1 MPPADDQ
8 PLRSTEADVTASVDA
23 VSGAAG
29 GAPRAVGA
37 RLGRFVVVGEL
48 GRGGMGVVLAA
59 YDPELDRKVAIKVL
73 APDARGG
80 RRGRERMMREARA
93 LAKLAHPNVLAIHDV
108 GAVGDDVFIA
118 TEFAAGGTLRAWC
131 ATPRTWREVRDAFVQ
146 AGRGLDA
153 AHQAG
158 LVHRDFKPENVLL
171 TGAGRV
177 CVADFGLVG
186 HDDGAAGDGDDAS
199 ASGSLT
205 RTGAVLGT
213 PAYMAPEQ
221 HAGDAVGPAA
231 DQFAFCAALWEALYG
246 VRAFAGSSAVELA
259 EAVLAGRV
267 VAPPAARDV
276 PAWLHAAVRRGL
288 QTAPAD
294 RWPSMGALLAALEAE
309 PGRPGRRRALVAGA
323 TAAVLGAAL
332 ITYAATR
339 SDGKAAAPC
348 AGFEQRLTGVWDADR
363 AAAMRAAFA
372 TSARPYAA
380 ATAGLVATALDD
392 YARQWVD
399 LRVATCEATHVRGEQ
414 SGELL
419 DLKMACLDGRLAE
432 LGALADVFTGAGAAD
447 VVDSAVI
454 AAAKLSPLAACADG
468 AALRAVIPPPT
479 DPAARAA
486 VAAVRRTVAEAKA
499 RGDAGQYDAALPL
512 AADAVTRAR
521 ALGYPPALAEALH
534 RRGVIEGFAGDA
546 DAADATLEEALLVA
560 ATAKDDAL
568 AASAWDDRLHVIGWM
583 RGRPDEALRL
593 RSVAEAA
600 VRRAG
605 DAPLAVAR
613 LDHVVGTVL
622 VGAERPADAV
632 PYLERAVAG
641 KSASAGPDAI
651 DVAVSLN
658 SLAVAHMEL
667 GQYDL
672 AEREYARVLATW
684 ERTLG
689 PDHPHVAGVLN
700 NLANLARDR
709 GDEATAITRYTR
721 SLAIR
726 ERAYGPDHPLVADSR
741 DNLGISL
748 GATGDLA
755 GALREQT
762 RALTIREQTLGPD
775 HYDVSY
781 SAMNLGSTYQALGRY
796 ADAEASYRRAL
807 RLAEQA
813 LGADSAELAYSL
825 NGLAVAL
832 LSLARPAEALVV
844 GERALALGGGTPDDV
859 GELGNTRFVVARTLT
874 ALGRDRARAL
884 ALARDAGAAFT
895 AGGAAFAR
903 NRAEVDA
910 WLATHAR

>member
-1 MPPADDQ
+1 
-8 PLRSTEADVTASVDA
+8 
-23 VSGAAG
+23 
-29 GAPRAVGA
+29 
-37 RLGRFVVVGEL
+37 VV
-48 GRGGMGVVLAA
+48 
-59 YDPELDRKVAIKVL
+59 
-73 APDARGG
+73 
-80 RRGRERMMREARA
+80 
-93 LAKLAHPNVLAIHDV
+93 
-108 GAVGDDVFIA
+108 
-118 TEFAAGGTLRAWC
+118 
-131 ATPRTWREVRDAFVQ
+131 
-146 AGRGLDA
+146 
-153 AHQAG
+153 
-158 LVHRDFKPENVLL
+158 
-171 TGAGRV
+171 
-177 CVADFGLVG
+177 
-186 HDDGAAGDGDDAS
+186 
-199 ASGSLT
+199 
-205 RTGAVLGT
+205 
-213 PAYMAPEQ
+213 
-221 HAGDAVGPAA
+221 
-231 DQFAFCAALWEALYG
+231 
-246 VRAFAGSSAVELA
+246 
-259 EAVLAGRV
+259 
-267 VAPPAARDV
+267 
-276 PAWLHAAVRRGL
+276 
-288 QTAPAD
+288 
-294 RWPSMGALLAALEAE
+294 
-309 PGRPGRRRALVAGA
+309 
-323 TAAVLGAAL
+323 
-332 ITYAATR
+332 
-339 SDGKAAAPC
+339 
-348 AGFEQRLTGVWDADR
+348 
-363 AAAMRAAFA
+363 
-372 TSARPYAA
+372 
-380 ATAGLVATALDD
+380 
-392 YARQWVD
+392 
-399 LRVATCEATHVRGEQ
+399 
-414 SGELL
+414 
-419 DLKMACLDGRLAE
+419 
-432 LGALADVFTGAGAAD
+432 
-447 VVDSAVI
+447 
-454 AAAKLSPLAACADG
+454 
-468 AALRAVIPPPT
+468 
-479 DPAARAA
+479 
-486 VAAVRRTVAEAKA
+486 EAKA

-832 LSLARPAEALVV
+832 LSLARPAECWSSAS
-844 GERALALGGGTPDDV
+844 GALALGGSTPDDV
-859 GELGNTRFVVARTLT
+859 GERQH
-874 ALGRDRARAL
+874 ALRRGPDADRARTRSSARAGPGPRRRRGVHRRRRRLRPQPRRGRRLAGHPRAL
-884 ALARDAGAAFT
+884 VARPPLRDRRRSSAIVPRCRGRPTTSTPPRWTAAH
-895 AGGAAFAR
+895 R
-903 NRAEVDA
+903 RPRAP
-910 WLATHAR
+910 TC